1 MKISV
6 TDRHRSGIVQ
16 EFARAIGA
24 TVNGRFYHIP
34 KDKGEGYITG
44 FAWEDDEL
52 RMLIRNYYL
61 TEEIELERTNEFIDG
76 QDDVIFLLSG
86 IIPSTA
92 EKVSHTATEVPSVLI
107 CRQEVT
113 SILSMPPDTFFRS
126 IAIAVSRPY
135 LKKLFREVTHPVILS
150 ILQSKEQFA
159 FETGITPDMIKTASE
174 IVHPAV
180 QEALEN
186 QYCRLKC
193 EELLCHVLNLLMQR
207 EAVPTG
213 TMHIND
219 IKTIYTI
226 KARLQSQLN
235 VPPDIA
241 SLAIEAGMS
250 APKLRKLF
258 RQTFGKGVFEYFQHA
273 RMQEA
278 AHLLKDK
285 RLSVSE
291 VGYSIGFTNL
301 SHFSR
306 VFEQHMGI
314 KPKKYSA
321 QI

>member
-6 TDRHRSGIVQ
+6 TDKHRSGIVQ

-52 RMLIRNYYL
+52 RMLVRNYYL
-61 TEEIELERTNEFIDG
+61 KEEIELERTNEFNDG

-86 IIPSTA
+86 IIPSA
-92 EKVSHTATEVPSVLI
+92 SGNNSHTPTESASVLV

-113 SILSMPPDTFFRS
+113 SVLNMPSHTFFRT

-135 LKKLFREVTHPVILS
+135 LKKLFGDVTHPVILS
-150 ILQSKEQFA
+150 VLQSKEQFA
-159 FETGITPDMIKTASE
+159 FETGITPEMIKTASE
-174 IVHPAV
+174 IVDPSV
-180 QEALEN
+180 QDQLEN
-186 QYCRLKC
+186 HYCRLKC

-207 EAVPTG
+207 EAIPTRA
-213 TMHIND
+213 MHIID
-219 IKTIYTI
+219 IKAIYTI

-235 VPPDIA
+235 EPPDIA
-241 SLAIEAGMS
+241 SLAIDAGMS
-250 APKLRKLF
+250 PPKLRKLF

-291 VGYSIGFTNL
+291 VGYSLGFTNL

-306 VFEQHMGI
+306 VFEQHMGM